1 MAHIMQGVTPFDGSN
16 VKDLSK
22 DTAIVIDCW
31 REDII
36 LLMDGFERP
45 TSAATCDPLTRA
57 QWDLASRDLYS
68 ILYVTTKNCGAAAL
82 IVLKCEDSERRSVA
96 GGNGFDAWMELV
108 KKYDY
113 QSDEIIRTLR
123 AKLEQIRMEPGE
135 DPDEYFLKAAR
146 YRAELLR
153 TDEPI
158 TDRHFKDIIIQGISS
173 EYDNIKFRV
182 YRNPTFNPDE
192 IQSTM
197 RNVSR

>member
-1 MAHIMQGVTPFDGSN
+1 MTTAAHSSNAMAHIMQGVTPFDGSN
-16 VKDLSK
+16 FKDWSK

-31 REDII
+31 RKDII

-57 QWDLASRDLYS
+57 QWDMASRDLYS

-82 IVLKCEDSERRSVA
+82 IVLKCEDSERRSGA

-113 QSDEIIRTLR
+113 QSDEVIRTLR

-135 DPDEYFLKAAR
+135 DPDEFFLKDAS
-146 YRAELLR
+146 YRAELR
-153 TDEPI
+153 RMDEPI
-158 TDRHFKDIIIQGISS
+158 TDRHFKDIYHPGHLQ
-173 EYDNIKFRV
+173 RV
-182 YRNPTFNPDE
+182 RQHQVLFLP
-192 IQSTM
+192 
-197 RNVSR
+197 